1 MNVRI
6 IAAALLVVGL
16 SAALV
21 AAQDVRS
28 VPRISIDDVKTL
40 MAKKQVVL
48 VDVRDP
54 VSFSQGHIPGA
65 MNVPFDFLPDHT
77 DAWKKDKRL
86 IVVYCA

>member
-1 MNVRI
+1 MTRRCAI
-6 IAAALLVVGL
+6 SIFAICLTAG
-16 SAALV
+16 V
-21 AAQDVRS
+21 AWAQDVRS
-28 VPRISIDDVKTL
+28 VPRISIDEVKAL
-40 MAKKQVVL
+40 MAKKQVLL

-86 IVVYCA
+86 LVVYCA

>member
-1 MNVRI
+1 MRARI
-6 IAAALLVVGL
+6 TAIVLGVALAATFV
-16 SAALV
+16 S
-21 AAQDVRS
+21 AQDARN
-28 VPRISIDDVKTL
+28 VPRISIDDFKAL
-40 MAKKQVVL
+40 MAKKQVIL

-54 VSFSQGHIPGA
+54 LSFSQGHIPGA

>member
-1 MNVRI
+1 MKVRI
-6 IAAALLVVGL
+6 IATLLVVGL
-16 SAALV
+16 SAAV
-21 AAQDVRS
+21 VVAQDIRS
-28 VPRISIDDVKTL
+28 VPRISIDELKAL

-54 VSFSQGHIPGA
+54 LSFSQGHMPGA

>member
-1 MNVRI
+1 MKVRI
-6 IAAALLVVGL
+6 IATLLVIGL
-16 SAALV
+16 SAAV
-21 AAQDVRS
+21 VVAQDIRS
-28 VPRISIDDVKTL
+28 VPRISIDELKAL

-54 VSFSQGHIPGA
+54 LSFSQGHMPGA